1 MRESAC
7 LSRSIWQRVQAA
19 ILEVLDST
27 SLDDLLIS
35 AALQRARGHFV
46 PIEGLGGT
54 PTAADTTPETTTT
67 TTKGA
72 FALA

>member
-1 MRESAC
+1 VRESAC

-35 AALQRARGHFV
+35 EALQRARGHFV
-46 PIEGLGGT
+46 PIETLGGT
-54 PTAADTTPETTTT
+54 PAAADTNPDIT